1 MPRGQLSGDDDDG
14 GDYGSPLLGTRTDG
28 ARQRRT
34 RTVALIAV
42 TSSIATLLGGGFAAM
57 LIVVGIPEPSV
68 QRPELRAINT
78 VVVPSYI
85 AAGLVLGHL
94 YTFWLVNRSL
104 RWTGGDE
111 PPTEQEAAGALAL
124 PRRLYWFEVAAWVCA
139 AILFGSLYGRVDA
152 NLVPKVSLVVLG
164 AGLMTS
170 GVVRVLTEF
179 SMRPV
184 TAIALQVAQHE
195 PRHQSLQ
202 ARSLRL
208 WLVGSGL
215 PYLGVLTV
223 ALFALFEPAATVR
236 GIAVSMCVLA
246 AGGFFS
252 GMVFNLLSSSRVSAP
267 VKSVTTGMRRVSEGR
282 YDTEVVV
289 YDGTSLGDL
298 QSGFNAMAAGLRERE
313 RVRDLYARQVGEQ
326 VARATIERDPELG
339 GVEQTVAVIFIDLVG
354 STALA
359 AERPAVEV
367 VEILNRFCGVVV
379 AEVNSRGGLVNKFEG
394 DAVLAI
400 FGAPAPLTD
409 PSGAALAAARAMMRR
424 LGVEVPEVRAGCG
437 VTFGTVVAGYVG
449 AADRFEYTVIGDPVN
464 EAARLSTYAKVDP
477 TVPWATAPAVDAADP
492 DEARR
497 WRPGPVDV
505 LRGRIRST
513 RMYTA
518 VELIRPGR

>member
-1 MPRGQLSGDDDDG
+1 MPLGRAVGIEGDG
-14 GDYGSPLLGTRTDG
+14 ADYGSPLLGTRTEG
-28 ARQRRT
+28 ARERRT
-34 RTVALIAV
+34 RTVALIAF
-42 TSSIATLLGGGFAAM
+42 SSSAATLLGGGFAAM

-68 QRPELRAINT
+68 QRPELQTVNT
-78 VVVPSYI
+78 VAVPSYI
-85 AAGLVLGHL
+85 AAGLVMGHL
-94 YTFWLVNRSL
+94 YTFWLVYRSL
-104 RWTGGDE
+104 RWTGGGD
-111 PPTEQEAAGALAL
+111 PPTQQEAADALAL
-124 PRRLYWFEVAAWVCA
+124 PRRLYWFEMLAWLCA
-139 AILFGSLYGRVDA
+139 AILFGWLYGRVDMD
-152 NLVPKVSLVVLG
+152 LVPKVSLVVLG

-184 TAIALQVAQHE
+184 TAIALQVTRPE

-202 ARSLRL
+202 GRSLRL
-208 WLVGSGL
+208 WLLGSGL
-215 PYLGVLTV
+215 PFLGVITV
-223 ALFALFEPAATVR
+223 ALFALFEPAATVP
-236 GIAVSMCVLA
+236 GIAVSMCALA

-252 GMVFNLLSSSRVSAP
+252 GMTFNLLSSSRVSAP

-326 VARATIERDPELG
+326 VARATIESEPELG
-339 GVEQTVAVIFIDLVG
+339 GVEQTVAAIFIDLVG

-359 AERPAVEV
+359 AERPAAEV
-367 VEILNRFCGVVV
+367 VQILNRFCGVVV

-409 PSGAALAAARAMMRR
+409 PAGAGLSASRAMMRR
-424 LGVEVPEVRAGCG
+424 LAREVPEVRAGCG
-437 VTFGTVVAGYVG
+437 VTYGTVVAGYVG

-464 EAARLSTYAKVDP
+464 EAARLSTYAKADP
-477 TVPWATAPAVDAADP
+477 TVPWASGSAFDAAEP
-492 DEARR
+492 AERR
-497 WRPGPVDV
+497 HWREGPTEV
-505 LRGRIRST
+505 LRGRNQPTWMFLATS
-513 RMYTA
+513 
-518 VELIRPGR
+518 